1 MGNLKI
7 YSVSD
12 RYMEYLEENCAN
24 VYSNKMNHRTHTRKY
39 VGVVLKIDKFLYYV
53 PMSSPKNSD
62 YQIAGEKFVIKK
74 SIVPIIR
81 MIHRNSK
88 KEKELL
94 GTLRISHMISVPES
108 EIALYD
114 IDNEIDERYKD
125 LIMNELTFIR
135 ENETKIIKNAT
146 VMYKQKMEAAD
157 IGYVKS
163 ALPFHQIEQLCLK
176 FEEENQK
183 EIP

>member
-12 RYMEYLEENCAN
+12 RYMEYLEENCAK

-94 GTLRISHMISVPES
+94 GTLRISHMIPVPES
-108 EIALYD
+108 EITLYD

>member
-1 MGNLKI
+1 M
-7 YSVSD
+7 
-12 RYMEYLEENCAN
+12 
-24 VYSNKMNHRTHTRKY
+24 
-39 VGVVLKIDKFLYYV
+39 
-53 PMSSPKNSD
+53 
-62 YQIAGEKFVIKK
+62 IKK

-94 GTLRISHMISVPES
+94 GILRISHMIPVPES
-108 EIALYD
+108 EITLYD

-125 LIMNELTFIR
+125 LIMNELSFIR

>member
-1 MGNLKI
+1 
-7 YSVSD
+7 
-12 RYMEYLEENCAN
+12 
-24 VYSNKMNHRTHTRKY
+24 
-39 VGVVLKIDKFLYYV
+39 
-53 PMSSPKNSD
+53 
-62 YQIAGEKFVIKK
+62 
-74 SIVPIIR
+74 
-81 MIHRNSK
+81 MIP
-88 KEKELL
+88 
-94 GTLRISHMISVPES
+94 VPES

-163 ALPFHQIEQLCLK
+163 TLPFHQIEQLCLK

>member
-1 MGNLKI
+1 M
-7 YSVSD
+7 
-12 RYMEYLEENCAN
+12 
-24 VYSNKMNHRTHTRKY
+24 
-39 VGVVLKIDKFLYYV
+39 
-53 PMSSPKNSD
+53 
-62 YQIAGEKFVIKK
+62 IKK

-81 MIHRNSK
+81 MMHRNSK

-94 GTLRISHMISVPES
+94 GTLRISHMIPVPES
-108 EIALYD
+108 EIMLY
-114 IDNEIDERYKD
+114 
-125 LIMNELTFIR
+125 
-135 ENETKIIKNAT
+135 
-146 VMYKQKMEAAD
+146 D